1 MKIPCALTIAGSDS
15 GGGAGIQADI
25 KTFAVLG
32 VHGLSVLTALTAQN
46 TRGVLDILEV
56 PAEFVR
62 SQLCAVLS
70 DFEVVWAKTGM
81 LYNREIIATVR
92 REANRHGLKLVVD
105 PVMVS
110 TTGHRLIEEGILDEL
125 KRLISISRLVTPN
138 VSEAEALS
146 GMRIRSPEDAER
158 AAREILRIGAEA
170 VLLKGG
176 HLRGRRIVDIFA
188 RGRRVERLEEERL
201 PVDRLHGTGCTLSA
215 AVTAELA
222 KGKSLPEAVKL
233 ARHFVHSAIE
243 HSLEV
248 GGGARPVNQMARL
261 WMEAERGRLIEEV
274 WIAAKLL
281 ESCKEFADLIPEVGT
296 NIAAVLPGARR
307 SDQTIGLSGR
317 IVRVAGRPF
326 VTGFPQ
332 AGGSEHVANFVLTAH
347 RLDPRMRA
355 GMNIRFSEEVLVACK
370 KLGLSVGSFNRE
382 REPPGVKTMVWG
394 IEEVHRKVG
403 KVPDVVFDRGG
414 VGKEPMVRL
423 LGGSPLEVAQLA
435 IKIAR
440 MIKG

>member
-1 MKIPCALTIAGSDS
+1 MKVPCALTIAGSDS
-15 GGGAGIQADI
+15 GGGAGIQADL
-25 KTFAVLG
+25 KTFAALG
-32 VHGLSVLTALTAQN
+32 VHGLSVVTALTAQN
-46 TRGVLDILEV
+46 TRGVIDILEV

-62 SQLCAVLS
+62 SQLRAVLS

-81 LYNREIIATVR
+81 LYSRETIATVR

-110 TTGHRLIEEGILDEL
+110 TTGHRLIGEGVLDEL
-125 KRLISISRLVTPN
+125 KRLISVSHLVTPN

-158 AAREILRIGAEA
+158 AAGEILRMGARA

-188 RGRRVERLEEERL
+188 RGRRIERLEEKRL
-201 PVDRLHGTGCTLSA
+201 PADLLHGTGCTLSA

-222 KGKSLPEAVKL
+222 KGKPLLEAVRS
-233 ARHFVHSAIE
+233 ARSFVRSAIE
-243 HSLEV
+243 RALEV
-248 GGGARPVNQMARL
+248 GGGARPVNQMAHL
-261 WMEAERGRLIEEV
+261 WLEAERGRLMEEV
-274 WIAAKLL
+274 WTAAKLL
-281 ESCKEFADLIPEVGT
+281 ESCREFADLIPEVGT
-296 NIAAVLPGARR
+296 NLAAVLPGARGP
-307 SDQTIGLSGR
+307 DQTIGLSGR
-317 IVRVAGRPF
+317 IIRVAGRPL

-347 RLDPRMRA
+347 RLDPGIRA
-355 GMNIRFSEEVLVACK
+355 GMNIRFSEEVIAACRR
-370 KLGLSVGSFNRE
+370 LGLSVGSFSRE

-394 IEEVHRKVG
+394 IEEVHRKLG
-403 KVPDVVFDRGG
+403 RVPDVVFDRGG

-423 LGGSPLEVAQLA
+423 LGRSPLEVARLA